1 MGELILI
8 KHAPPE
14 IVPEVSSHR
23 WVLSDEGRQR
33 SGWVAELC
41 RSRGVRRLFSS
52 LEPKA
57 LETAAWAAI
66 SMAVPV
72 VPLEGVQENDRSGL
86 GFSAAEVLEA
96 RIARFFSEP
105 EAVVLGNESASMVRR
120 RFEGAVVRAL
130 RGAGQEA
137 VAVVTHG
144 AAISTFVAAYNPVD
158 PMLLWR
164 SLTLP
169 GAVRVDQASFRLIG
183 EPLLYRGSAPNP

>member
-1 MGELILI
+1 MG
-8 KHAPPE
+8 AFRRGPPAE
-14 IVPEVSSHR
+14 RMGSRTLPIP
-23 WVLSDEGRQR
+23 R
-33 SGWVAELC
+33 SATPFLQ
-41 RSRGVRRLFSS
+41 SRTQG
-52 LEPKA
+52 A
-57 LETAAWAAI
+57 
-66 SMAVPV
+66 
-72 VPLEGVQENDRSGL
+72 G
-86 GFSAAEVLEA
+86 
-96 RIARFFSEP
+96 EP

-158 PMLLWR
+158 PMLFWR

-183 EPLLYRGSAPNP
+183 EPLLYRGSAPIP